1 MLFFAEKDDS
11 PGKTVVE
18 GKFTSEGKGGKGYHQ
33 AIAELF
39 MFSKIQRLRHKD
51 EGDEHAFPMLVI
63 NPQDVVILIYHP
75 ESDTLVISEYLEW
88 GRIAY
93 FFVWAVLHHNIFPI
107 KLSRGVKCGYQS
119 IAPPLDLENVWYL
132 SSKDVLHDEPPSLL
146 TRKYIPSKSFHW

>member
-1 MLFFAEKDDS
+1 M
-11 PGKTVVE
+11 VE
-18 GKFTSEGKGGKGYHQ
+18 GKSTSEGNDGKGYHQ

-93 FFVWAVLHHNIFPI
+93 FLCGQFFITTYFQSNCP
-107 KLSRGVKCGYQS
+107 GV
-119 IAPPLDLENVWYL
+119 
-132 SSKDVLHDEPPSLL
+132 
-146 TRKYIPSKSFHW
+146 